1 MASFCFTTEGHQL
14 VPKTISLY
22 VSQNIMTQAAG
33 GSVVVECENVGV
45 GDLGGGGG
53 DSHMERVGML
63 VVLLRGVNFGLWS
76 HLGCSGQNSIICSHE
91 GLL

>member
-53 DSHMERVGML
+53 
-63 VVLLRGVNFGLWS
+63 GLPYGKGRYVS
-76 HLGCSGQNSIICSHE
+76 RLA
-91 GLL
+91 